1 MSTDKR
7 KYLIPRNRLPGVPQ
21 QDPADKGVE
30 GRIFDLLRSHE
41 FTTKYQ
47 LYITDTIN
55 PHSGLRGLHL
65 NKLDINDQQAHGISF
80 DIEGV
85 NYWDFGMDYNVRDLI
100 LCNDNTVPGGTGFD
114 ILRFSRALDDT
125 VVGSQSTKAIL
136 SYRAGSPAAFTSFF
150 TVEAG
155 DTLGGINLSVNN
167 SASGRSSMTVTQR
180 AANAFVAFSCDN
192 ILRFGCDWLKT
203 NVASFFIRDDNATK
217 LRLYMDQNGHFYFG
231 DGSAPT
237 AVIHLRAGT
246 ATAGTAPLKLT
257 SGTNLSSIE
266 DGAFEYD
273 GSTLYFS
280 IGATRYPVV
289 PAASS
294 LFPAQAKTANYTL
307 TSNDETVLCDATGGA
322 FTITLPTAAGISG
335 KVYQV
340 KKVDAFLPIVT
351 IATTGGETIDD
362 ASTLSIRYQY
372 QSYSLVS
379 DGSNWWII

>member
-125 VVGSQSTKAIL
+125 VVGSQSTKCHPL
-136 SYRAGSPAAFTSFF
+136 LPR
-150 TVEAG
+150 
-155 DTLGGINLSVNN
+155 
-167 SASGRSSMTVTQR
+167 
-180 AANAFVAFSCDN
+180 
-192 ILRFGCDWLKT
+192 
-203 NVASFFIRDDNATK
+203 
-217 LRLYMDQNGHFYFG
+217 RLPCRLHQLLH
-231 DGSAPT
+231 
-237 AVIHLRAGT
+237 R
-246 ATAGTAPLKLT
+246 
-257 SGTNLSSIE
+257 
-266 DGAFEYD
+266 
-273 GSTLYFS
+273 
-280 IGATRYPVV
+280 
-289 PAASS
+289 
-294 LFPAQAKTANYTL
+294 
-307 TSNDETVLCDATGGA
+307 
-322 FTITLPTAAGISG
+322 
-335 KVYQV
+335 
-340 KKVDAFLPIVT
+340 
-351 IATTGGETIDD
+351 
-362 ASTLSIRYQY
+362 
-372 QSYSLVS
+372 
-379 DGSNWWII
+379 